1 MDYELDGVCDV
12 KIIHAFSRGLDN
24 LYQHGPGARPTAL
37 NFAKATEL
45 ILVAREA

>member
-1 MDYELDGVCDV
+1 MDGVCDV

-24 LYQHGPGARPTAL
+24 LYLHRPGAHPTAF